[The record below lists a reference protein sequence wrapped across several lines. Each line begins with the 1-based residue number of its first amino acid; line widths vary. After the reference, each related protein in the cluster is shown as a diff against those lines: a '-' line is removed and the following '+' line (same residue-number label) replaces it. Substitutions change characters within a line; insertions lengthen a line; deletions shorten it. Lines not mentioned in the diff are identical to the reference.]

1 MPDVRESLIA
11 FYKLLKE
18 TFPLEGMVMH
28 HFLPSSQSLLEL
40 HFIHDGGIHFL
51 GRFIPFS
58 REQTMFLRA
67 FSLTGG
73 VNAITNSQDVRTAE
87 SVNND
92 LREFIENRP
101 RAHLV
106 CCLKGAGAPLGLLR
120 LIGTEVG
127 CFTEEHERRL
137 EPAGDSAASRWS
149 RCSVR
154 RRCSGSSPRTAR
166 YAPRSR
172 RTTTRAAEL
181 IGTSGRAQ
189 GVMETVRKLSGTDAP
204 VLILGE
210 TGTGKGLSPTRSK
223 PDRSAWASPSSRS
236 VRGHPETLMD
246 STLFGHEKGAF
257 TGAHCA
263 VGGKFELANGG
274 TLFLDELGELSLQA
288 QVRLLRTLQNH
299 VVERVGSTTSI
310 PVDVRIIAATNR
322 DLHKMLREG
331 TFREDLYHRL
341 NVFTISV
348 PPLRERL
355 QDLLPL
361 ARHFIDKAT
370 RRLGLPPISGIEPD
384 SAERLLQ
391 YDWPGNVR
399 ELENLVERA
408 VILDYNSKLKLDRYL
423 QPVLEHAVP
432 GRPAPEHGEALE
444 GRVRELVRRCFAEW
458 MEKGMPPEAG
468 GAVPSRSGR
477 EHRPDNAAGR
487 GEARLSE
494 KTGAASVGAASGF
507 SEFRSEAAL
516 RSLDDVVREHIE
528 AALDRTGGKIH
539 GPGGAGELLGVHPDT
554 LRKKMKKMGI
564 VRPSGRREG
573 R

>member
-1 MPDVRESLIA
+1 
-11 FYKLLKE
+11 
-18 TFPLEGMVMH
+18 
-28 HFLPSSQSLLEL
+28 
-40 HFIHDGGIHFL
+40 
-51 GRFIPFS
+51 
-58 REQTMFLRA
+58 
-67 FSLTGG
+67 
-73 VNAITNSQDVRTAE
+73 
-87 SVNND
+87 
-92 LREFIENRP
+92 
-101 RAHLV
+101 
-106 CCLKGAGAPLGLLR
+106 
-120 LIGTEVG
+120 
-127 CFTEEHERRL
+127 
-137 EPAGDSAASRWS
+137 
-149 RCSVR
+149 
-154 RRCSGSSPRTAR
+154 
-166 YAPRSR
+166 
-172 RTTTRAAEL
+172 
-181 IGTSGRAQ
+181 
-189 GVMETVRKLSGTDAP
+189 
-204 VLILGE
+204 
-210 TGTGKGLSPTRSK
+210 
-223 PDRSAWASPSSRS
+223 
-236 VRGHPETLMD
+236 MD

-263 VGGKFELANGG
+263 VAGKFELANGG

-322 DLHKMLREG
+322 NLHKMLREG

-423 QPVLEHAVP
+423 QPVLEQAVP
-432 GRPAPEHGEALE
+432 GCPAPEQGEALE
-444 GRVRELVRRCFAEW
+444 GRVRELVRRCLAEW

-468 GAVPSRSGR
+468 GPPHPGGER
-477 EHRPDNAAGR
+477 RPDNAVGR
-487 GEARLSE
+487 GEVRLSE
-494 KTGAASVGAASGF
+494 KAGVASTGAASDLSESG
-507 SEFRSEAAL
+507 SEEAL
-516 RSLDDVVREHIE
+516 RPLDDVVREHIE
-528 AALDRTGGKIH
+528 AALKRTGGKIH

-554 LRKKMKKMGI
+554 LRKRMKKMGI
-564 VRPSGRREG
+564 TRPSGRR
-573 R
+573 

>member
-1 MPDVRESLIA
+1 MI
-11 FYKLLKE
+11 
-18 TFPLEGMVMH
+18 
-28 HFLPSSQSLLEL
+28 
-40 HFIHDGGIHFL
+40 
-51 GRFIPFS
+51 
-58 REQTMFLRA
+58 
-67 FSLTGG
+67 
-73 VNAITNSQDVRTAE
+73 
-87 SVNND
+87 
-92 LREFIENRP
+92 
-101 RAHLV
+101 
-106 CCLKGAGAPLGLLR
+106 
-120 LIGTEVG
+120 
-127 CFTEEHERRL
+127 
-137 EPAGDSAASRWS
+137 
-149 RCSVR
+149 
-154 RRCSGSSPRTAR
+154 
-166 YAPRSR
+166 
-172 RTTTRAAEL
+172 
-181 IGTSGRAQ
+181 
-189 GVMETVRKLSGTDAP
+189 
-204 VLILGE
+204 
-210 TGTGKGLSPTRSK
+210 
-223 PDRSAWASPSSRS
+223 ASP
-236 VRGHPETLMD
+236 V
-246 STLFGHEKGAF
+246 
-257 TGAHCA
+257 
-263 VGGKFELANGG
+263 
-274 TLFLDELGELSLQA
+274 GELSLQA

-444 GRVRELVRRCFAEW
+444 RRVRELVRRCFAEW
-458 MEKGMPPEAG
+458 MEKGMPPEAECP
-468 GAVPSRSGR
+468 VPFRSVR

-507 SEFRSEAAL
+507 SESRSEGTL
-516 RSLDDVVREHIE
+516 CSLDDVVREHIE
-528 AALDRTGGKIH
+528 AALNRTGGKIH

-564 VRPSGRREG
+564 VRPSGRRADG
-573 R
+573 FGSI

>member
-73 VNAITNSQDVRTAE
+73 VNAIPNSQEVRTAE

-137 EPAGDSAASRWS
+137 GLLAIPLSFALVKVLREEEVQRFFSAHGYDTPSQ
-149 RCSVR
+149 
-154 RRCSGSSPRTAR
+154 SPHEDD
-166 YAPRSR
+166 AP
-172 RTTTRAAEL
+172 AEL
-181 IGTSGRAQ
+181 IGTSGGLRN
-189 GVMETVRKLSGTDAP
+189 VMETVRKLSGTDAP

-210 TGTGKGLSPTRSK
+210 TGTGKELVANAIQARSQRVGK
-223 PDRSAWASPSSRS
+223 PFIKVNCGAI
-236 VRGHPETLMD
+236 PETLMD

-391 YDWPGNVR
+391 YDWPATSGNWKPRGAGGDSGLQQQAQARSLSPARSGTCRSGRSAPSMARRLRAVR
-399 ELENLVERA
+399 EL
-408 VILDYNSKLKLDRYL
+408 
-423 QPVLEHAVP
+423 
-432 GRPAPEHGEALE
+432 
-444 GRVRELVRRCFAEW
+444 C
-458 MEKGMPPEAG
+458 
-468 GAVPSRSGR
+468 GAVCGVDGKGCRRTGAPFRLARAGSTGR
-477 EHRPDNAAGR
+477 TTPPD
-487 GEARLSE
+487 GEARLSGE
-494 KTGAASVGAASGF
+494 DGSGVCGGGIRLSGISERSSASFTG
-507 SEFRSEAAL
+507 
-516 RSLDDVVREHIE
+516 
-528 AALDRTGGKIH
+528 
-539 GPGGAGELLGVHPDT
+539 
-554 LRKKMKKMGI
+554 
-564 VRPSGRREG
+564 
-573 R
+573 

>member
-1 MPDVRESLIA
+1 MSFALVKVLREEEVQRFFSA
-11 FYKLLKE
+11 HGYD
-18 TFPLEGMVMH
+18 TP
-28 HFLPSSQSLLEL
+28 SQSPHE
-40 HFIHDGGIHFL
+40 D
-51 GRFIPFS
+51 
-58 REQTMFLRA
+58 
-67 FSLTGG
+67 
-73 VNAITNSQDVRTAE
+73 D
-87 SVNND
+87 
-92 LREFIENRP
+92 
-101 RAHLV
+101 
-106 CCLKGAGAPLGLLR
+106 AP
-120 LIGTEVG
+120 
-127 CFTEEHERRL
+127 
-137 EPAGDSAASRWS
+137 
-149 RCSVR
+149 
-154 RRCSGSSPRTAR
+154 
-166 YAPRSR
+166 
-172 RTTTRAAEL
+172 AEL
-181 IGTSGRAQ
+181 IGTSGGLRN
-189 GVMETVRKLSGTDAP
+189 VMETVRKLSGTDAP

-210 TGTGKGLSPTRSK
+210 TGTGKELVANAIQARSQRVGK
-223 PDRSAWASPSSRS
+223 PFIKVNCGAI
-236 VRGHPETLMD
+236 PETLMD

-408 VILDYNSKLKLDRYL
+408 VILDYNSKLKLDRHL
-423 QPVLEHAVP
+423 QPVLERAVP
-432 GRPAPEHGEALE
+432 GRSAPEHGEALE
-444 GRVRELVRRCFAEW
+444 GRVRELVRGAVLRSGWKRGCCREAEC
-458 MEKGMPPEAG
+458 P
-468 GAVPSRSGR
+468 VPSRSVR
-477 EHRPDNAAGR
+477 EHRLDNAAGR

-494 KTGAASVGAASGF
+494 KTGSG
-507 SEFRSEAAL
+507 
-516 RSLDDVVREHIE
+516 VCGGGIE
-528 AALDRTGGKIH
+528 AFRNSGAKQRFVHWMTWYAGTYRGRPRPYGRGKID
-539 GPGGAGELLGVHPDT
+539 GPGGAGELLGVHPENVAQEDEENGHRQAVGPT
-554 LRKKMKKMGI
+554 
-564 VRPSGRREG
+564 
-573 R
+573 